1 MRILVGYDGSP
12 AAETARALVASW
24 PLGDETLVRL
34 VTAVEPAPQLFGLPY
49 VPGLPD
55 GWQAAEAQAVAQQQA
70 VLDAAAAELAAA
82 ARARTDSGAGR
93 VRPPETKI
101 LRDRPSTA
109 LVDEAVAWQAD
120 LLVVGSRG
128 RSAAESGVMGSVATE
143 VIDQASVPVLVA
155 RRETSRKVLIAH
167 DGSPHADRAVEL
179 VARWPIFAPSDLR
192 VLSVVHPSPLR
203 HLGLPQGA
211 EAADAAMPP
220 TPAATGARR
229 PRRSRR
235 VPSSDPEEA
244 QLDLH
249 REIADRACQRLLEL
263 GRFAEPRVRRGRA
276 TTEIVETANAW
287 ADLVVVGSRGRTG
300 LARLILGSV
309 ARGVLLQA
317 GTSVLVVR

>member
-24 PLGDETLVRL
+24 PLGDETAVRL
-34 VTAVEPAPQLFGLPY
+34 VTAMERAPELFGLPY

-55 GWQAAEAQAVAQQQA
+55 GWESAEAQAVAQQQA
-70 VLDAAAAELAAA
+70 ALDAAATELVAA

-93 VRPPETKI
+93 IRSPETAI
-101 LRDRPSTA
+101 LRDRPSSA
-109 LVDEAVAWQAD
+109 LVDEATAWEAD

-155 RRETSRKVLIAH
+155 RRETSRRVLIAH
-167 DGSPHADRAVEL
+167 DGSSHADHAVEL
-179 VARWPIFAPSDLR
+179 VARWPVFAPSDLR
-192 VLSVVHPSPLR
+192 ILSVVHTSPLR
-203 HLGLPQGA
+203 HLGLSAGGEP
-211 EAADAAMPP
+211 ADAAPP
-220 TPAATGARR
+220 ARPAAAGTRRARR
-229 PRRSRR
+229 PRRR
-235 VPSSDPEEA
+235 PPSDPEEV

-300 LARLILGSV
+300 LARLLLGSV